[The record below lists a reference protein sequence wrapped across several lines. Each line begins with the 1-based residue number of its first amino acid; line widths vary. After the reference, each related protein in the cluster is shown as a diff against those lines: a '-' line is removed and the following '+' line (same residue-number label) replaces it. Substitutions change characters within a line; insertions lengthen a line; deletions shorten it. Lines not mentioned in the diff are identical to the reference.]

1 MTELLQSGTEIVLQT
16 GHQKLIENSSQ
27 LIMIN
32 SLLFIRSGAIPI
44 HFCLI
49 LVFAAPVWAV
59 RVKDVAGIRGAR
71 DNELIGFGIV
81 VGLDGTGDSQESLLS
96 RKPIVNA
103 LERIGISLKSQDI
116 LGRSIAAVWLTATL
130 PPFAKS
136 GQRLDITAATIGDAV
151 SLRGGILIMAPL
163 RGPDRLVYAVGQGPI
178 AGIPKGVSRAIALPD
193 EELAKL
199 PIGSRMVASVGQ
211 IIGGALVEREISL
224 NLNSRA
230 RLFMNLHSPDFTTA
244 FRLAKLINQNLGFRS
259 ARAQDAGTVEVSVP
273 SSYLGNTVELVSFI
287 ENLEISPDHT
297 AKVVLDERSGTVVMG
312 GSVRIS
318 PIAISQNGLN
328 IQVKL
333 PSPNAQGEEGAQTE
347 GTILASNVFMLKGG
361 ADLKEIVDGFN
372 KIGASSKDLIEVL
385 KAVKTAGALHAELVI
400 R

>member
-1 MTELLQSGTEIVLQT
+1 MTMKNQLPFLRLGTAVLYFFLLAVLT
-16 GHQKLIENSSQ
+16 TPAWG
-27 LIMIN
+27 
-32 SLLFIRSGAIPI
+32 
-44 HFCLI
+44 
-49 LVFAAPVWAV
+49 V
-59 RVKDVAGIRGAR
+59 RVKDIAALRGAR
-71 DNELIGFGIV
+71 DNALIGFGIV
-81 VGLDGTGDSQESLLS
+81 VGLDGTGDSQESLLT

-151 SLRGGILIMAPL
+151 SLRGGILIMTPL
-163 RGPDRLVYAVGQGPI
+163 RGPDRLVYALGQGPI
-178 AGIPKGVSRAIALPD
+178 AGIPKGVSRAEAPLPT
-193 EELAKL
+193 EELANL
-199 PIGSRMVASVGQ
+199 SIGSRMVASVGQ
-211 IIGGALVEREISL
+211 IHGGAIVEREISL

-230 RLFMNLHSPDFTTA
+230 RLYMNLHSPDFTTA
-244 FRLAKLINQNLGFRS
+244 FRLAKLINQNLGIRS

-273 SSYLGNTVELVSFI
+273 DSYLGNTVELLSFI
-287 ENLEISPDHT
+287 ENMEITPDHT

-312 GSVRIS
+312 GNVRIS

-333 PSPNAQGEEGAQTE
+333 PTLNVEETQGELTE
-347 GTILASNVFMLKGG
+347 GRILASSVFMLKGG
-361 ADLKEIVDGFN
+361 TDLKEVVDGFN
-372 KIGASSKDLIEVL
+372 KIGASSRDLIEVL

>member
-1 MTELLQSGTEIVLQT
+1 MTMKNQLPFLRLGTAVLYFFLLAVLT
-16 GHQKLIENSSQ
+16 TPAWG
-27 LIMIN
+27 
-32 SLLFIRSGAIPI
+32 
-44 HFCLI
+44 
-49 LVFAAPVWAV
+49 V
-59 RVKDVAGIRGAR
+59 RVKDIAALRGAR
-71 DNELIGFGIV
+71 DNALIGFGIV
-81 VGLDGTGDSQESLLS
+81 VGLDGTGDSQESLLT

-151 SLRGGILIMAPL
+151 SLRGGILIMTPL
-163 RGPDRLVYAVGQGPI
+163 RGPDRLVYALGQGPI
-178 AGIPKGVSRAIALPD
+178 AGIPKGVSRAEAPLPS
-193 EELAKL
+193 EELANL
-199 PIGSRMVASVGQ
+199 SIGSRMVASVGQ
-211 IIGGALVEREISL
+211 IHGGAIVEREISL

-230 RLFMNLHSPDFTTA
+230 RLYMNLHSPDFTTA
-244 FRLAKLINQNLGFRS
+244 FRLAKLINQNLGIRS

-273 SSYLGNTVELVSFI
+273 DSYLGNTVELLSFI
-287 ENLEISPDHT
+287 ENMEITPDHT

-333 PSPNAQGEEGAQTE
+333 PTLNVEETQGELTE
-347 GTILASNVFMLKGG
+347 GRILASSVFMLKGG
-361 ADLKEIVDGFN
+361 TDLKEVVDGFN
-372 KIGASSKDLIEVL
+372 KIGASSRDLIEVL

>member
-1 MTELLQSGTEIVLQT
+1 M
-16 GHQKLIENSSQ
+16 
-27 LIMIN
+27 
-32 SLLFIRSGAIPI
+32 
-44 HFCLI
+44 
-49 LVFAAPVWAV
+49 
-59 RVKDVAGIRGAR
+59 
-71 DNELIGFGIV
+71 
-81 VGLDGTGDSQESLLS
+81 
-96 RKPIVNA
+96 
-103 LERIGISLKSQDI
+103 
-116 LGRSIAAVWLTATL
+116 
-130 PPFAKS
+130 
-136 GQRLDITAATIGDAV
+136 
-151 SLRGGILIMAPL
+151 
-163 RGPDRLVYAVGQGPI
+163 GQGPI
-178 AGIPKGVSRAIALPD
+178 AGIPKGVSRADALPP
-193 EELAKL
+193 EELVNL

-211 IIGGALVEREISL
+211 VLGGAIVEREINL

-230 RLFMNLHSPDFTTA
+230 RVYMNLHSPDFTTA
-244 FRLAKLINQNLGFRS
+244 FRLAKLINQKLGIRS

-273 SSYLGNTVELVSFI
+273 DSYLGNTVELISFI

-333 PSPNAQGEEGAQTE
+333 PSPNAQGEQGSQAE
-347 GTILASNVFMLKGG
+347 GTTLASNVFMLKGG

>member
-1 MTELLQSGTEIVLQT
+1 
-16 GHQKLIENSSQ
+16 
-27 LIMIN
+27 
-32 SLLFIRSGAIPI
+32 
-44 HFCLI
+44 
-49 LVFAAPVWAV
+49 
-59 RVKDVAGIRGAR
+59 
-71 DNELIGFGIV
+71 
-81 VGLDGTGDSQESLLS
+81 
-96 RKPIVNA
+96 
-103 LERIGISLKSQDI
+103 
-116 LGRSIAAVWLTATL
+116 
-130 PPFAKS
+130 
-136 GQRLDITAATIGDAV
+136 
-151 SLRGGILIMAPL
+151 MAPL
-163 RGPDRLVYAVGQGPI
+163 RGPNRLVYAVGQGPI
-178 AGIPKGVSRAIALPD
+178 AGIPKGVSRADELPP
-193 EELAKL
+193 EELVNL

-211 IIGGALVEREISL
+211 VLGGAIVEREINL

-230 RLFMNLHSPDFTTA
+230 RVYMNLHSPDFTTA
-244 FRLAKLINQNLGFRS
+244 FRLAKLINQKLGIRS

-273 SSYLGNTVELVSFI
+273 DSYLGNTVELVSFI

-333 PSPNAQGEEGAQTE
+333 PSPNAQGERGAQAE
-347 GTILASNVFMLKGG
+347 GTTLASNVFMLKGG

>member
-1 MTELLQSGTEIVLQT
+1 MTMKNQLPFLRLGTAVLYFFLLAVLT
-16 GHQKLIENSSQ
+16 TPAWG
-27 LIMIN
+27 
-32 SLLFIRSGAIPI
+32 
-44 HFCLI
+44 
-49 LVFAAPVWAV
+49 V
-59 RVKDVAGIRGAR
+59 RVKDIAALRGAR
-71 DNELIGFGIV
+71 DNALIGFGIV
-81 VGLDGTGDSQESLLS
+81 VGLDGTGDSQESLLT

-151 SLRGGILIMAPL
+151 SLRGGILIMTPL
-163 RGPDRLVYAVGQGPI
+163 RGPDRLVYALGQGPI
-178 AGIPKGVSRAIALPD
+178 AGIPKGVSRAEAPLPS
-193 EELAKL
+193 EELANL
-199 PIGSRMVASVGQ
+199 SIGSRMVASVGQ
-211 IIGGALVEREISL
+211 IHGGAIVEREISL

-230 RLFMNLHSPDFTTA
+230 RLYMNLHSPDFTTA
-244 FRLAKLINQNLGFRS
+244 FRLAKLINQNLGIRS

-273 SSYLGNTVELVSFI
+273 DSYLGNTVELLSFI
-287 ENLEISPDHT
+287 ENMEITPDHT

-312 GSVRIS
+312 GNVRIS

-333 PSPNAQGEEGAQTE
+333 PTLNVEGTQGELTE
-347 GTILASNVFMLKGG
+347 GRILASSVFMLKGG
-361 ADLKEIVDGFN
+361 TDLKEVVDGFN
-372 KIGASSKDLIEVL
+372 KIGASSRDLIEVL

>member
-1 MTELLQSGTEIVLQT
+1 MTMKNQLPFLRLGTAVLYFFLLAVLT
-16 GHQKLIENSSQ
+16 TPAWG
-27 LIMIN
+27 
-32 SLLFIRSGAIPI
+32 
-44 HFCLI
+44 
-49 LVFAAPVWAV
+49 V
-59 RVKDVAGIRGAR
+59 RVKDIAALRGAR
-71 DNELIGFGIV
+71 DNALIGFGIV
-81 VGLDGTGDSQESLLS
+81 VGLDGTGDSQESLLT

-103 LERIGISLKSQDI
+103 LERIGISLNSQDI

-151 SLRGGILIMAPL
+151 SLRGGILIMTPL
-163 RGPDRLVYAVGQGPI
+163 RGPDRLVYALGQGPI
-178 AGIPKGVSRAIALPD
+178 AGIPKGVSRAEAPLPS
-193 EELAKL
+193 EELANL
-199 PIGSRMVASVGQ
+199 SIGSRMVASVGQ
-211 IIGGALVEREISL
+211 IHGGAIVEREISL

-230 RLFMNLHSPDFTTA
+230 RLYMNLHSPDFTTA
-244 FRLAKLINQNLGFRS
+244 FRLAKLINQNLGIRS

-273 SSYLGNTVELVSFI
+273 DSYLGNTVELLSFI
-287 ENLEISPDHT
+287 ENLEITPDHT

-333 PSPNAQGEEGAQTE
+333 PTLNVEETQGELTE
-347 GTILASNVFMLKGG
+347 GRILASSVFMLKGG
-361 ADLKEIVDGFN
+361 TDLKEVVDGFN
-372 KIGASSKDLIEVL
+372 KIGASSRDLIEVL

>member
-1 MTELLQSGTEIVLQT
+1 MTMKNQLPFLRLGTAVLYFFLLAVLT
-16 GHQKLIENSSQ
+16 TPAWG
-27 LIMIN
+27 
-32 SLLFIRSGAIPI
+32 
-44 HFCLI
+44 
-49 LVFAAPVWAV
+49 V
-59 RVKDVAGIRGAR
+59 RVKDIAALRGAR
-71 DNELIGFGIV
+71 DNALIGFGIV
-81 VGLDGTGDSQESLLS
+81 DGLDGTGDSQESLLT

-103 LERIGISLKSQDI
+103 LERIGISLNSQDI

-151 SLRGGILIMAPL
+151 SLRGGILIMTPL
-163 RGPDRLVYAVGQGPI
+163 RGPDRLVYALGQGPI
-178 AGIPKGVSRAIALPD
+178 AGIPKGVSRAEAPLPS
-193 EELAKL
+193 EELANL
-199 PIGSRMVASVGQ
+199 SIGSRMVASVGQ
-211 IIGGALVEREISL
+211 IHGGAIVEREISL

-230 RLFMNLHSPDFTTA
+230 RLYMNLHSPDFTTA
-244 FRLAKLINQNLGFRS
+244 FRLAKLINQNLGIRS

-273 SSYLGNTVELVSFI
+273 DSYLGNTVELLSFI
-287 ENLEISPDHT
+287 ENLEITPDHT

-333 PSPNAQGEEGAQTE
+333 PTLNVEGTQGELPEGR
-347 GTILASNVFMLKGG
+347 ILASSVFMLKGG
-361 ADLKEIVDGFN
+361 TDLKEVVDGFN

>member
-1 MTELLQSGTEIVLQT
+1 MTMKNQLPFLRLGTAVLYFFLLAVLT
-16 GHQKLIENSSQ
+16 TPAWG
-27 LIMIN
+27 
-32 SLLFIRSGAIPI
+32 
-44 HFCLI
+44 
-49 LVFAAPVWAV
+49 V
-59 RVKDVAGIRGAR
+59 RVKDIAALRGAR
-71 DNELIGFGIV
+71 DNALIGFGIV
-81 VGLDGTGDSQESLLS
+81 VGLDGTGDSQESLLT

-151 SLRGGILIMAPL
+151 SLRGGILIMTPL
-163 RGPDRLVYAVGQGPI
+163 RGPDRLVYALGQGPI
-178 AGIPKGVSRAIALPD
+178 AGIPKGVSRAEAPLPS
-193 EELAKL
+193 EELANL
-199 PIGSRMVASVGQ
+199 SIGSRMVASVGQ
-211 IIGGALVEREISL
+211 IHGGAIVEREISL

-230 RLFMNLHSPDFTTA
+230 RLYMNLHSPDFTTA
-244 FRLAKLINQNLGFRS
+244 FRLAKLINQNLGIRS

-273 SSYLGNTVELVSFI
+273 DSYLGNTVELLSFI
-287 ENLEISPDHT
+287 ENMEITPDHT

-312 GSVRIS
+312 GNVRIS

-333 PSPNAQGEEGAQTE
+333 PTLNVEETQGELTE
-347 GTILASNVFMLKGG
+347 GRILASSVFMLKGG
-361 ADLKEIVDGFN
+361 TDLKEIVDGFN

>member
-1 MTELLQSGTEIVLQT
+1 MTMKNQLPFLRLGTAVLYFFLLAVLT
-16 GHQKLIENSSQ
+16 TPAWG
-27 LIMIN
+27 
-32 SLLFIRSGAIPI
+32 
-44 HFCLI
+44 
-49 LVFAAPVWAV
+49 V
-59 RVKDVAGIRGAR
+59 RVKDIAALRGAR
-71 DNELIGFGIV
+71 DNALIGFGIV
-81 VGLDGTGDSQESLLS
+81 VGLDGTGDSQESLLT

-151 SLRGGILIMAPL
+151 SLRGGILIMTPL
-163 RGPDRLVYAVGQGPI
+163 RGPDRLVYALGQGPI
-178 AGIPKGVSRAIALPD
+178 AGIPKGVSRAEAPLPS
-193 EELAKL
+193 EELANL
-199 PIGSRMVASVGQ
+199 SIGSRMVASVGQ
-211 IIGGALVEREISL
+211 IHGGAIVEREISL

-230 RLFMNLHSPDFTTA
+230 RLYMNLHSPDFTTA
-244 FRLAKLINQNLGFRS
+244 FRLAKLINQNLGIRS

-273 SSYLGNTVELVSFI
+273 DSYLGNTVELLSFI
-287 ENLEISPDHT
+287 ENLEITPDHT

-312 GSVRIS
+312 GNVRIS

-333 PSPNAQGEEGAQTE
+333 PTLNVEGTQGELTE
-347 GTILASNVFMLKGG
+347 GRILASSVFMLKGG
-361 ADLKEIVDGFN
+361 TDLKEVVDGFN
-372 KIGASSKDLIEVL
+372 KIGASSRDLIEVL

>member
-1 MTELLQSGTEIVLQT
+1 MKLLTPLLGST
-16 GHQKLIENSSQ
+16 G
-27 LIMIN
+27 
-32 SLLFIRSGAIPI
+32 FIT
-44 HFCLI
+44 FFLI
-49 LVFAAPVWAV
+49 LVFSIPAWGV
-59 RVKDVAGIRGAR
+59 RVKDVAALRGAR

-96 RKPIVNA
+96 RKPIINA
-103 LERIGISLKSQDI
+103 LERIGISLKSPDI
-116 LGRSIAAVWLTATL
+116 MGRSIAAVWLTATL

-163 RGPDRLVYAVGQGPI
+163 RGPDRLVYALGQGPI
-178 AGIPKGVSRAIALPD
+178 AGIPKGVSRADVLP
-193 EELAKL
+193 EGELANL

-211 IIGGALVEREISL
+211 VIGGAIVEREISL
-224 NLNSRA
+224 KLNSRA
-230 RLFMNLHSPDFTTA
+230 RLYMNLHSPDFTTA
-244 FRLAKLINQNLGFRS
+244 FRLAKLINQNLGYRS

-273 SSYLGNTVELVSFI
+273 DSYLGNTVELVSFI

-328 IQVKL
+328 IQVKRTTGKEDGIQDNL
-333 PSPNAQGEEGAQTE
+333 KEDE
-347 GTILASNVFMLKGG
+347 ILDANVFLLKGG
-361 ADLKEIVDGFN
+361 ADLKEIVNGFN
-372 KIGASSKDLIEVL
+372 KIGASSKDLIDVL